1 IRLRPK
7 SNARTACAGWEA
19 AIRSRGSGIAGDGAH
34 LADLVAIEADEL
46 PRALPA
52 LLEGHAE
59 HDALVGGHRQPG
71 VLADLAL
78 ELARIPAGIPEGYE
92 GIRRSVAARHRLQ
105 NVARGRHL
113 NAAGD
118 FDRAVPLAAR
128 AMQHE
133 SAVGAYGTSAQHRL
147 RGDLLVARVEL
158 HLLQHLREA
167 HRQRLVEYD
176 AERAFARCMLAD
188 ESDRLREVRI
198 RESRHRDQQVIGESR
213 CAHVAVSMRP
223 RERALKEPTDLVR
236 RRLPRDRES
245 RYRRYGSACDAAP
258 DELPLVG
265 ETQRVI
271 LARELGGERIEGAR
285 ELQ

>member
-1 IRLRPK
+1 MPTTSQRGASSRTSRSIAAHSGPCASIAAAGRGAARPVSVSPAAMPIRLRPK

-46 PRALPA
+46 PRALPT

-92 GIRRSVAARHRLQ
+92 GIRRSVAARHCLQ

-128 AMQHE
+128 AMQH
-133 SAVGAYGTSAQHRL
+133 
-147 RGDLLVARVEL
+147 
-158 HLLQHLREA
+158 
-167 HRQRLVEYD
+167 
-176 AERAFARCMLAD
+176 
-188 ESDRLREVRI
+188 
-198 RESRHRDQQVIGESR
+198 
-213 CAHVAVSMRP
+213 
-223 RERALKEPTDLVR
+223 
-236 RRLPRDRES
+236 
-245 RYRRYGSACDAAP
+245 
-258 DELPLVG
+258 
-265 ETQRVI
+265 
-271 LARELGGERIEGAR
+271 
-285 ELQ
+285 